1 MVDEVVT
8 EMIVAPAMMMSET
21 RSDLAARTATVMG
34 TSAAQVTR
42 DLLGPWCRQLILV
55 AIGLTYS

>member
-21 RSDLAARTATVMG
+21 RSDLAAGTARVMG
-34 TSAAQVTR
+34 TLVVQGTR
-42 DLLGPWCRQLILV
+42 
-55 AIGLTYS
+55 GL